1 MKKPLAI
8 LLLLFSF
15 VAAQKKH
22 VAVLDFDAA
31 NISAAEVRILAD
43 RLRTEVIKLGV
54 FDLVER
60 SIMEEVL
67 KEQAFQQTGCVSD
80 ECAVEVG
87 KLLGVEQ
94 MIAGSIGKLG
104 SIFTI
109 SVRMIDVETG
119 GIFVQHSIDCRCPI
133 ETVLTE
139 TMAQLAAILSDKTF
153 VPTQTTTSSP
163 APVYGSATFTSILD
177 SVTIF
182 HYDPESV
189 EKFEI
194 LGVTPITIEQQ
205 TPGIYTFAAIKDGY
219 ENFVGEYEIT
229 AGSNST
235 IPVLLESTY
244 GSVSF
249 TTSQNGVS
257 IYRYDIVNE
266 GVSELLGVIGD
277 TSPLKLENQLRGSY
291 YFIAQKDG
299 YQDHS
304 GSYQIIPREL
314 EIVHIDLKSIY
325 GSVNVTAYKSNESNT
340 LIRGFDDED
349 SPISLEIDGQ
359 VVGTTP
365 FYSDSL
371 LFGSHDL
378 VATAEGCR
386 EYSETFIVEGGS
398 TRSINIALPK
408 RTGTIS
414 VTPNHP
420 RDSGIGMVR
429 TRAFIDGDE
438 MLIEK
443 PATVREGNH
452 TLLFQEYGYQ
462 DYTTEFF
469 IRDGENLQFPNEGL
483 LIQVP
488 VRLQLSPSYASTI
501 IRGKLGEDQP
511 DISIPPE
518 TNPLLVFGE
527 YEYTTTAP
535 KHFPLTSEFS
545 IDSNTPFNLEISL
558 NPKSRSKTA
567 LYSLFVPGSGQ
578 FYAENTLRG
587 LIFFTATVA
596 SGYLLYSTNATY
608 LDDNSLLT
616 QYERDYTSAVG
627 LNDID
632 KTRSLY
638 LSQVDQVN
646 QLQIQLLNYGVALGT
661 TWLLNLIDAVF
672 FNGIPSK

>member
-15 VAAQKKH
+15 VSAQKKH

-139 TMAQLAAILSDKTF
+139 TMAQLAAILSGKTF
-153 VPTQTTTSSP
+153 VPTQTSTSSP

-235 IPVLLESTY
+235 IPVSLESTF
-244 GSVSF
+244 GAVSI
-249 TTSQNGVS
+249 TTSQNGVN
-257 IYRYDIVNE
+257 IYRYDNFNE
-266 GVSELLGVIGD
+266 EVSELLGVAGD
-277 TSPLKLENQLRGSY
+277 TSALKLEDQVEGSY
-291 YFIAQKDG
+291 YIIAKKDG
-299 YQDHS
+299 YQDHLR
-304 GSYQIIPREL
+304 SYKITPGKI
-314 EIVHIDLKSIY
+314 EIVHIDLISIY
-325 GSVNVTAYKSNESNT
+325 GSVNITHRDHLAVVEQ
-340 LIRGFDDED
+340 
-349 SPISLEIDGQ
+349 PISLQIDGKD
-359 VVGTTP
+359 VGTTP
-365 FYSDSL
+365 FYGDSL
-371 LFGSHDL
+371 LFGLHEL
-378 VATAEGCR
+378 LARAEGFR
-386 EYSETFIVEGGS
+386 DYTETFIIEGGS
-398 TRSINIALPK
+398 TRTINFAFEKKSGL
-408 RTGTIS
+408 IS
-414 VTPNHP
+414 VNMTRWNE
-420 RDSGIGMVR
+420 SGETTQMV
-429 TRAFIDGDE
+429 FVDGSE
-438 MLIEK
+438 FRNPSS
-443 PATVREGNH
+443 PAKISEGNH
-452 TLLFQEYGYQ
+452 TLLIKEYGYQ
-462 DYTTEFF
+462 DYTEEFF
-469 IRDGENLQFPNEGL
+469 INDGESARFESKAKQ
-483 LIQVP
+483 ITVP
-488 VRLQLSPSYASTI
+488 VNLTLSPTYASGSIRGRLWEVRPSITNLSQADLQL
-501 IRGKLGEDQP
+501 E
-511 DISIPPE
+511 
-518 TNPLLVFGE
+518 FGE
-527 YEYTTTAP
+527 YDYTAAAP

-545 IDSNTPFNLEISL
+545 IDSNKPVNLEISL
-558 NPKSRSKTA
+558 TPKSRSRTIM
-567 LYSLFVPGSGQ
+567 YSFLVPGAGQ
-578 FYAENTLRG
+578 SYAENPIRSI
-587 LIFFTATVA
+587 IFFTATVA
-596 SGYLLYSTNATY
+596 SGYLLYSTNETY
-608 LDDNSLLT
+608 IEENLLLT
-616 QYERDYTSAVG
+616 QYEQDYRSALS
-627 LNDID
+627 LNNID
-632 KTRSLY
+632 DARSLY
-638 LSQVDQVN
+638 LTQVDQVN
-646 QLQIQLLNYGVALGT
+646 KVQIQLLNYGITLGT